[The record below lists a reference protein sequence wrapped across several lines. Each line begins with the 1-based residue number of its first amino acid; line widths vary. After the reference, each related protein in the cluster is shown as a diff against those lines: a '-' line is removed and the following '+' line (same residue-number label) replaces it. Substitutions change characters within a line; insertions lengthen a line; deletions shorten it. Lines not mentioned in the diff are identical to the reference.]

1 MLPTP
6 FARRDGSRSGW
17 AARLPWL
24 GLPWLCGACWGAG
37 AEPPAEPPAQ
47 DVVTVTRPEADSPS
61 AWRRRVREELASLP
75 QPEPLP
81 TVGAHP
87 IDALLAG
94 WWSDRGLTEPE
105 PCDDRRFVR
114 RIHLDLVGLLPD
126 EDVVRRFVDDTSAHK
141 RTVLIDRLLADDA
154 AYAEHWITFWAD
166 LLRDDQAT
174 YIAVT
179 RHPITAWLLAALR
192 TNKPYDEMVAALL
205 DPREPEAAGFARG
218 IEWSFSSSVSEIPSM
233 QVAQVTAQVFLGV
246 NLKCASCHDH
256 FTRPWR
262 LEQSWAFAGYFA
274 ADNLQPHRCD
284 VPHGAAAAPK
294 FLFDALEDEASGGPL
309 AADADLAARR
319 RAAAVLVTRPR
330 NPRFARTLV
339 NRLFKKLIGQGLID
353 ATDDLDGRTA
363 FRPELLDRLAYDF
376 MAGDYD
382 LRRLLRTIVTSRVY
396 QMQPAD
402 GERPAEASDDE
413 PPFVGPRLRRLTAE
427 QFLDAI
433 CCVTGDWPA
442 AAPISVRVDNPRVR
456 AWRHA
461 APNRVAVM
469 LGRSN
474 REVVVSARPDR
485 ASMLE
490 ALEMVNGDV
499 LAGYLAGGAR
509 RILASGPGTATDPS
523 RIVDTLTLRAYARPA
538 TAEEQAV
545 ARELLGPAGDRQA
558 GCEDLLWLLVMNP
571 EFQYLY

>member
-1 MLPTP
+1 VRGEL
-6 FARRDGSRSGW
+6 A
-17 AARLPWL
+17 
-24 GLPWLCGACWGAG
+24 GLPA
-37 AEPPAEPPAQ
+37 
-47 DVVTVTRPEADSPS
+47 
-61 AWRRRVREELASLP
+61 
-75 QPEPLP
+75 PEPLVAIDAP
-81 TVGAHP
+81 SAAVNP
-87 IDALLAG
+87 IDTLLAN
-94 WWSDRGLTEPE
+94 WWSERGLTKPTA
-105 PCDDRRFVR
+105 CDDHNFVR
-114 RIHLDLVGLLPD
+114 RIHLDLVGMLPG
-126 EDVVRRFVDDTSAHK
+126 EDVVRRFVDDTAADK
-141 RTVLIDRLLADDA
+141 RTALIDRLLADDA

-179 RHPITAWLLAALR
+179 RHPVTAWLLAALR
-192 TNKPYDEMVAALL
+192 TNKPYDEMVADLL
-205 DPREPEAAGFARG
+205 DPREPEAAGFVRG
-218 IEWSFSSSVSEIPSM
+218 IEWKFSSSVSEVPSM

-246 NLKCASCHDH
+246 NLKCAACHDH

-274 ADNLQPHRCD
+274 PDNLQPHRCD
-284 VPHGAAAAPK
+284 VPHGAPSAPI
-294 FLFDALEDEASGGPL
+294 FLFDELDDEASGGPL
-309 AADADLAARR
+309 AADAELSSRR

-353 ATDDLDGRTA
+353 SPDDLDGRTA
-363 FRPELLDRLAYDF
+363 FQPELLDRLAYDF

-382 LRRLLRTIVTSRVY
+382 LRRLVRTIATSQVY

-402 GERPAEASDDE
+402 NIRPSEDSDNE

-442 AAPISVRVDNPRVR
+442 TAAIPVRVDNPQVR

-461 APNRVAVM
+461 TPNRVAVM

-474 REVVVSARPDR
+474 REVVVSARPDC
-485 ASMLE
+485 ATMLE

-499 LAGYLAGGAR
+499 LAAYLSRGAS
-509 RILASGPGTATDPS
+509 RILASDLGMEADPA
-523 RIVDTLTLRAYARPA
+523 RVIDTLALRAFARPA
-538 TAEEQAV
+538 TAEEQSV
-545 ARELLGPAGDRQA
+545 ARDLLGPAADRQA